1 MKEDAKMFHIGIA
14 MLVVMFIVT
23 IALQVCYRVQNDSRH
38 SIHQKI
44 IQTQKDFA
52 VAQANFSAYVRPEIL
67 RNLVSNVVPKAEV
80 ISFHKSVEIQELPD
94 RMENR

>member
-1 MKEDAKMFHIGIA
+1 MSE
-14 MLVVMFIVT
+14 
-23 IALQVCYRVQNDSRH
+23 REER
-38 SIHQKI
+38 
-44 IQTQKDFA
+44 
-52 VAQANFSAYVRPEIL
+52 L